1 MCNKIILLLILNL
14 LLLVS
19 NICWGSVH
27 IPLADVWAAFSGQDS
42 VSEGVRFI
50 VLQSRLPAAITALLT
65 GSSLGVCGLLLQ
77 SYFRNPLAGPSILG
91 ITNGANLMVALIA
104 LCGWGGATLAG
115 HLTLTVLASLLGA
128 FAILGLL
135 LAIGHVVRT
144 QVTLLI
150 VGMLLSYLTS
160 ALITLLSYQAT
171 AQGLQQLM
179 LWGMGSF
186 NGVSLSALPLYATLL
201 LLTLFGSLWLIK
213 PLNGWML
220 GEQYAQ
226 SLGFSIRRTR
236 WMLLLVSGLLAA
248 ITTAW
253 TGPIA
258 FVGLSMPHVAR
269 MLMRTDNHLHLLPAT
284 LLLGALCCSLCLLLS
299 TLPSGGTLLP
309 INALTPLFG
318 IPVILYV
325 LLRR

>member
-1 MCNKIILLLILNL
+1 MCNKILLLLSLNL
-14 LLLVS
+14 LLLVA

-27 IPLADVWAAFSGQDS
+27 IPLADVWAALTSQAG

-50 VLQSRLPAAITALLT
+50 VLQSRLPAALTALLT
-65 GSSLGVCGLLLQ
+65 GSALGVCGLLLQ

-201 LLTLFGSLWLIK
+201 LLTLSGSLWLIK

-269 MLMRTDNHLHLLPAT
+269 MLMSTDNHLQLLPAS

>member
-1 MCNKIILLLILNL
+1 MCNKIILLLTLNL
-14 LLLVS
+14 LLLVA

-27 IPLADVWAAFSGQDS
+27 IPLADVWAALTSQAG

-65 GSSLGVCGLLLQ
+65 GSALGVCGLLLQ

-186 NGVSLSALPLYATLL
+186 NGVSLSALPLYATVL
-201 LLTLFGSLWLIK
+201 LLTLSGSLWLIK

-269 MLMRTDNHLHLLPAT
+269 MLMRTDNHLQLLPAS

>member
-1 MCNKIILLLILNL
+1 MCNKILLLLSLNL
-14 LLLVS
+14 LLLVA

-27 IPLADVWAAFSGQDS
+27 IPLADVWAALTSQAG

-236 WMLLLVSGLLAA
+236 WMLLLISGLLAA

-269 MLMRTDNHLHLLPAT
+269 MLMRTDNHLQLLPAS
-284 LLLGALCCSLCLLLS
+284 LLLGALCCSICLLLS

>member
-1 MCNKIILLLILNL
+1 MCNKILLLLILNL
-14 LLLVS
+14 ILLVA

-27 IPLADVWAAFSGQDS
+27 IPLADVWAALTSQAG

-50 VLQSRLPAAITALLT
+50 VLQSRLPAALTALLT
-65 GSSLGVCGLLLQ
+65 GSALGVCGLLLQ

-115 HLTLTVLASLLGA
+115 HITLTVLASLLGA

-269 MLMRTDNHLHLLPAT
+269 MLMRTDNHLQLLPASI
-284 LLLGALCCSLCLLLS
+284 LLGALCCSICLLLS

>member
-236 WMLLLVSGLLAA
+236 WMLLLISGLLAA

>member
-1 MCNKIILLLILNL
+1 MCNKILLLLILNL
-14 LLLVS
+14 LLLVA

-27 IPLADVWAAFSGQDS
+27 IPLADVWAALTSQAG

-50 VLQSRLPAAITALLT
+50 VLQSRLPAALTALLT
-65 GSSLGVCGLLLQ
+65 GSALGVCGLLLQ

-104 LCGWGGATLAG
+104 LCGRGGATLAG

-201 LLTLFGSLWLIK
+201 LLTLSGSLWLIK

-236 WMLLLVSGLLAA
+236 WMLLLISGLLAA

-269 MLMRTDNHLHLLPAT
+269 MLMRTDNHLHLLPAS

>member
-1 MCNKIILLLILNL
+1 MCNKILLLLTLNL
-14 LLLVS
+14 LLLVA

-27 IPLADVWAAFSGQDS
+27 IPLADVWAALTSQAG

-50 VLQSRLPAAITALLT
+50 VLQSRLPAALTALLT

-186 NGVSLSALPLYATLL
+186 NGVNLSALPLYATLL
-201 LLTLFGSLWLIK
+201 LLTLSGSLWLIK

-269 MLMRTDNHLHLLPAT
+269 MLMRTDNHLQLLPAS

>member
-1 MCNKIILLLILNL
+1 MCNKILLLITLNL
-14 LLLVS
+14 LLLVA

-27 IPLADVWAAFSGQDS
+27 IPLADVWAALTSQAG

-65 GSSLGVCGLLLQ
+65 GSALGVCGLLLQ

-171 AQGLQQLM
+171 AQGLQQLI

-226 SLGFSIRRTR
+226 SIGFSIRRTR

-269 MLMRTDNHLHLLPAT
+269 MLMRTDNHLQLLPAS
-284 LLLGALCCSLCLLLS
+284 LLLGALCCSICLLLS

>member
-1 MCNKIILLLILNL
+1 MCNKILLLLILNL
-14 LLLVS
+14 LLLVA

-27 IPLADVWAAFSGQDS
+27 IPLADVWAALTSQAS

-50 VLQSRLPAAITALLT
+50 VLQSRLPAALTALLT
-65 GSSLGVCGLLLQ
+65 GSALGVCGLLLQ

-201 LLTLFGSLWLIK
+201 LLTLSGSLWLIK

-269 MLMRTDNHLHLLPAT
+269 MLMRTDNHLQLLPAS

>member
-1 MCNKIILLLILNL
+1 MCNKILLLLILNL
-14 LLLVS
+14 LLLVA

-27 IPLADVWAAFSGQDS
+27 IPLADVWAALTSQAG

-50 VLQSRLPAAITALLT
+50 VLQSRLPAALTALLT
-65 GSSLGVCGLLLQ
+65 GSALGVCGLLLQ

>member
-1 MCNKIILLLILNL
+1 MCNKILLLLTLNL
-14 LLLVS
+14 LLLVA

-27 IPLADVWAAFSGQDS
+27 IPLADVWTALTSQAG

-50 VLQSRLPAAITALLT
+50 VLQSRLPAALTALLT
-65 GSSLGVCGLLLQ
+65 GSALGVCGLLLQ

-213 PLNGWML
+213 PLNGWMM

-236 WMLLLVSGLLAA
+236 WMLLLISGLLAA

-269 MLMRTDNHLHLLPAT
+269 MLMRTDNHLQLLPAS

>member
-1 MCNKIILLLILNL
+1 MCNKILLLLILNL
-14 LLLVS
+14 LLLVA

-27 IPLADVWAAFSGQDS
+27 IPLADVWAALTSQAG

-50 VLQSRLPAAITALLT
+50 VLQSRLPAALTALLT
-65 GSSLGVCGLLLQ
+65 GSALGVCGLLLQ

-201 LLTLFGSLWLIK
+201 LLTLSGSLWLIK

-269 MLMRTDNHLHLLPAT
+269 MLMRTDNHLQLLPAS

>member
-1 MCNKIILLLILNL
+1 MCNKILLLLILNL

-27 IPLADVWAAFSGQDS
+27 IPLADVWAALTSQAG

-186 NGVSLSALPLYATLL
+186 NGVNLSALPLYATLL
-201 LLTLFGSLWLIK
+201 LLTLSGSLWLIK

-236 WMLLLVSGLLAA
+236 WMLLLISGLLAA

>member
-1 MCNKIILLLILNL
+1 MCNKILLLLILNL

-27 IPLADVWAAFSGQDS
+27 IPLADVWAALTSQAG

-135 LAIGHVVRT
+135 LAIGHVVRA

-186 NGVSLSALPLYATLL
+186 NGVSLSALPIYATLL
-201 LLTLFGSLWLIK
+201 LLTLSGSLWLIK

-236 WMLLLVSGLLAA
+236 WMLLLISGLLAA

-269 MLMRTDNHLHLLPAT
+269 MLMRTDNHLQLLPAS

>member
-27 IPLADVWAAFSGQDS
+27 IPLADVWSAFSGQDS

-50 VLQSRLPAAITALLT
+50 VLQSRLPAALTALLT
-65 GSSLGVCGLLLQ
+65 GSALGVCGLLLQ

-160 ALITLLSYQAT
+160 AIITLLSYQAT

-201 LLTLFGSLWLIK
+201 LLTLSGSLWLIK

-269 MLMRTDNHLHLLPAT
+269 ILMRTDNHLQLLPAS
-284 LLLGALCCSLCLLLS
+284 LLLGALCCSICLLLS

>member
-50 VLQSRLPAAITALLT
+50 VLQSRLPAALTALLT
-65 GSSLGVCGLLLQ
+65 GSALGVCGLLLQ

-236 WMLLLVSGLLAA
+236 WMLLLISGLLAA

-269 MLMRTDNHLHLLPAT
+269 MLMRTDNHLQLLPAS

>member
-1 MCNKIILLLILNL
+1 MCNKILLILNL

-201 LLTLFGSLWLIK
+201 LLTLSGSLWLIK

-269 MLMRTDNHLHLLPAT
+269 MLMRTDNHLQLLPAT

>member
-1 MCNKIILLLILNL
+1 MCNKILLLLTLNL
-14 LLLVS
+14 LLLVA

-27 IPLADVWAAFSGQDS
+27 IPLSDVWAAFSGQDS
-42 VSEGVRFI
+42 VSKGVRFI
-50 VLQSRLPAAITALLT
+50 VLQSRLPAALTALLT
-65 GSSLGVCGLLLQ
+65 GSALGVCGLLLQ

-150 VGMLLSYLTS
+150 VGILLSYLTS

-269 MLMRTDNHLHLLPAT
+269 MLMRTDNHLQLLPAS

>member
-1 MCNKIILLLILNL
+1 MCNKILLLLTLNL
-14 LLLVS
+14 LLLVA

-27 IPLADVWAAFSGQDS
+27 IPLADVWAALTSQAG

-50 VLQSRLPAAITALLT
+50 VLQSRLPAALTALLT
-65 GSSLGVCGLLLQ
+65 GSALGVCGLLLQ

>member
-14 LLLVS
+14 ILLVS

-27 IPLADVWAAFSGQDS
+27 IPLADVWAALTSQAG

-50 VLQSRLPAAITALLT
+50 VLQSRLPATITALLT
-65 GSSLGVCGLLLQ
+65 GSALGVCGLLLQ

-201 LLTLFGSLWLIK
+201 LLTLFSSLWLIK

-269 MLMRTDNHLHLLPAT
+269 MLMRTDNHLHLLPAS

>member
-14 LLLVS
+14 LLLVA

-186 NGVSLSALPLYATLL
+186 NGVSLSALPLYASLL
-201 LLTLFGSLWLIK
+201 LLTLFSSLWLIK

-269 MLMRTDNHLHLLPAT
+269 MLMRTDNHLQLLPAS

>member
-1 MCNKIILLLILNL
+1 MCNKILLLLILNL

-27 IPLADVWAAFSGQDS
+27 IPLADVWAALTSQAG

-50 VLQSRLPAAITALLT
+50 VLQSRLPASITALLT
-65 GSSLGVCGLLLQ
+65 GSALGVCGLLLQ

-269 MLMRTDNHLHLLPAT
+269 MLMRTDNHLQLLPAS
-284 LLLGALCCSLCLLLS
+284 LLLGGLCCSLCLLLS
-299 TLPSGGTLLP
+299 TLPSDGTLLP

>member
-1 MCNKIILLLILNL
+1 MCNKILLLLTLNL
-14 LLLVS
+14 LLLVA

-27 IPLADVWAAFSGQDS
+27 IPLADVWAALTSQAG

-50 VLQSRLPAAITALLT
+50 VLQSRLPAALTALLT

-186 NGVSLSALPLYATLL
+186 NGVNLSALPIYATLL
-201 LLTLFGSLWLIK
+201 LLTLSGSLWLIK

-269 MLMRTDNHLHLLPAT
+269 MLMRTDNHFQLLPAS

>member
-1 MCNKIILLLILNL
+1 MCNKILLLLTLNL
-14 LLLVS
+14 LLLVA

-27 IPLADVWAAFSGQDS
+27 IPLADVWSALTSQAG

-236 WMLLLVSGLLAA
+236 WMLLLISGLLAA

-269 MLMRTDNHLHLLPAT
+269 MLMRTDNHLQILPAS

>member
-1 MCNKIILLLILNL
+1 MCNKILLLLILNL

-27 IPLADVWAAFSGQDS
+27 IPLADVWASLTSQAG

-50 VLQSRLPAAITALLT
+50 VLQSRLPAALTALLT
-65 GSSLGVCGLLLQ
+65 GSALGVCGLLLQ

-186 NGVSLSALPLYATLL
+186 NGVNLSALPIYATLL
-201 LLTLFGSLWLIK
+201 LLTLSGSLWLIK

-226 SLGFSIRRTR
+226 SLGFSVRRTR

-269 MLMRTDNHLHLLPAT
+269 MLMRTDNHLHLLPAS
-284 LLLGALCCSLCLLLS
+284 LLLGALCCSICLLLS

>member
-1 MCNKIILLLILNL
+1 MCNKILLLLILNL
-14 LLLVS
+14 LLLVA

-27 IPLADVWAAFSGQDS
+27 IPLADVWAALTSQAG
-42 VSEGVRFI
+42 VSDGVRFI
-50 VLQSRLPAAITALLT
+50 VLQSRLPAALTALLT
-65 GSSLGVCGLLLQ
+65 GSALGVCGLLLQ

-201 LLTLFGSLWLIK
+201 LLTLSGSLWLIK

-269 MLMRTDNHLHLLPAT
+269 MLMRTDNHLQLLPAS

>member
-1 MCNKIILLLILNL
+1 MCNKILLLLTLNL
-14 LLLVS
+14 LLLVV

-27 IPLADVWAAFSGQDS
+27 IPLADVWAALTSQAG

-50 VLQSRLPAAITALLT
+50 VLQSRLPAALTALLT
-65 GSSLGVCGLLLQ
+65 GSALGVCGLLLQ

-186 NGVSLSALPLYATLL
+186 NGVSLSALPLYTTLL
-201 LLTLFGSLWLIK
+201 LLTLSGSLWLIK

-269 MLMRTDNHLHLLPAT
+269 MLMRTDNHLQLLPAS

>member
-1 MCNKIILLLILNL
+1 MCNKILLLLILNL
-14 LLLVS
+14 LLLVA

-50 VLQSRLPAAITALLT
+50 VLQSRLPAALTALLT
-65 GSSLGVCGLLLQ
+65 GSALGVCGLLLQ

-269 MLMRTDNHLHLLPAT
+269 MLMSTDNHLQLLPAS

>member
-91 ITNGANLMVALIA
+91 ITNGANLMVALIT

-115 HLTLTVLASLLGA
+115 HLTFTVLASLLGA

-236 WMLLLVSGLLAA
+236 WMLLLISGLLAA

-269 MLMRTDNHLHLLPAT
+269 MLMRTDNHLQLLPAS
-284 LLLGALCCSLCLLLS
+284 LLLGGLCCSLCLLLS

>member
-1 MCNKIILLLILNL
+1 MCNKILLLLNL
-14 LLLVS
+14 LLLVA

-201 LLTLFGSLWLIK
+201 LLTLSGSLWLIK

-269 MLMRTDNHLHLLPAT
+269 MLMRTDNHLQLLPAS
-284 LLLGALCCSLCLLLS
+284 LLLGALCCSICLLLS

>member
-1 MCNKIILLLILNL
+1 MCNKILLLLILNL

-50 VLQSRLPAAITALLT
+50 VLQSRLPAALTALLT
-65 GSSLGVCGLLLQ
+65 GSALGVCGLLLQ

-201 LLTLFGSLWLIK
+201 LLTLSGSLWLIK

-269 MLMRTDNHLHLLPAT
+269 MLMRTDNHLQLLPAS

>member
-14 LLLVS
+14 LLLVA

-27 IPLADVWAAFSGQDS
+27 IPLADVWAALTSQAG
-42 VSEGVRFI
+42 VSEGVQFI
-50 VLQSRLPAAITALLT
+50 VLQSRLPAALTALLT
-65 GSSLGVCGLLLQ
+65 GSALGVCGLLLQ

-186 NGVSLSALPLYATLL
+186 NGVSLSALPLYATLI
-201 LLTLFGSLWLIK
+201 LLTLSGSLWLIK

-269 MLMRTDNHLHLLPAT
+269 MLMRTDNHLQLLPAT
-284 LLLGALCCSLCLLLS
+284 LLLGGLCCSLCLLLS

>member
-1 MCNKIILLLILNL
+1 MCNKILLLLILNL

-27 IPLADVWAAFSGQDS
+27 IPLADVWAALTSQAG

-50 VLQSRLPAAITALLT
+50 VLQSRLPAALTALLT
-65 GSSLGVCGLLLQ
+65 GSALGVCGLLLQ

-236 WMLLLVSGLLAA
+236 WMILLVSGLLAA

-269 MLMRTDNHLHLLPAT
+269 MLMRTDNHLQLLPAS